1 MLSLVVYR
9 LHRRVAMQL
18 NLIFRDLP
26 SPSPSP
32 TALDSL
38 EPEQVDAVLEV
49 LIRLI
54 AQTAQPELAKE
65 DNDDE

>member
-1 MLSLVVYR
+1 MLSLAAYR
-9 LHRRVAMQL
+9 PHRRVTMQL

-26 SPSPSP
+26 SPSP

-38 EPEQVDAVLEV
+38 DPDQVDAVLEV

-54 AQTAQPELAKE
+54 AQTAQSELAKE

>member
-1 MLSLVVYR
+1 MLSLVAYR
-9 LHRRVAMQL
+9 PHRRVDMQL

-26 SPSPSP
+26 SPSP

-38 EPEQVDAVLEV
+38 DPEQVDAVVEV

-54 AQTAQPELAKE
+54 AQAAQFELAKE
-65 DNDDE
+65 DSDDE

>member
-1 MLSLVVYR
+1 
-9 LHRRVAMQL
+9 MQL

-26 SPSPSP
+26 SPSP

-38 EPEQVDAVLEV
+38 DPVQVDAVLEV

-54 AQTAQPELAKE
+54 AQAAQSELAKE
-65 DNDDE
+65 DSDDE

>member
-1 MLSLVVYR
+1 
-9 LHRRVAMQL
+9 MQL
-18 NLIFRDLP
+18 KLIFRDLP
-26 SPSPSP
+26 SPSP

-38 EPEQVDAVLEV
+38 DPDQVDAVLEV

-54 AQTAQPELAKE
+54 AQTAQSELAKE

>member
-1 MLSLVVYR
+1 
-9 LHRRVAMQL
+9 MQL